1 LTLCF
6 IITRIYT
13 NHGQNNVIRFLDNL
27 LDNGAG
33 IQDKKG
39 DTVLIEVNL
48 ESINFFKVGIAWMD
62 SVDPWIH
69 LEFFSF
75 FQYFSS
81 IYTLP
86 STISLVK
93 VELKFILEDSRPKD
107 AYFGVFCLLQ
117 ERKEIPVNK

>member
-48 ESINFFKVGIAWMD
+48 ESINFFKVGIA
-62 SVDPWIH
+62 
-69 LEFFSF
+69 
-75 FQYFSS
+75 
-81 IYTLP
+81 
-86 STISLVK
+86 
-93 VELKFILEDSRPKD
+93 
-107 AYFGVFCLLQ
+107 
-117 ERKEIPVNK
+117 